1 MSADPTPISTVRALT
16 DCIGYELDAL
26 RDPHPNP
33 IVAQYQLA
41 VIRDLASE
49 LYIISGKLATQ
60 LADEARR
67 IRKEENTNG

>member
-1 MSADPTPISTVRALT
+1 MSTEYTPLQTLRGLNERIYHELQAVEPPT
-16 DCIGYELDAL
+16 
-26 RDPHPNP
+26 NP

-41 VIRDLASE
+41 AVRDLASE

>member
-1 MSADPTPISTVRALT
+1 MSTEYTPLQTLRGLSERIY
-16 DCIGYELDAL
+16 YELRSVEPAS
-26 RDPHPNP
+26 NP

-49 LYIISGKLATQ
+49 LYIIAGKLATQ

-67 IRKEENTNG
+67 IRKEEDTNG